1 MRNEEEK
8 KRDLD
13 FDDSDLKV
21 KMTSEIDEN
30 NSFVNVSVIS
40 FISYN

>member
-1 MRNEEEK
+1 MSNEKEK
-8 KRDLD
+8 QIDLD

-30 NSFVNVSVIS
+30 NSFVNVSVTS

>member
-8 KRDLD
+8 KSVLD